1 MKACSSI
8 LGPFALKGWNSN
20 LPTEPQK
27 GTKEIRCGSAQKLIS
42 SIDGNW
48 WNDSKAHC
56 SWNQWIW
63 FFKGPLVKALSTL
76 PYTDTASVML
86 SLIEGIYEWRFF
98 RSCKTIWNHSPAIW
112 RLLEWSSEVALM
124 RPFATSS
131 FGHIEILASS
141 ILVSNAPS
149 QFGNLKPNKLL
160 NTFSMISKQNALIIR
175 LNYLRQPSNE
185 LAVVVRDHLRRMQ
198 VSLCDQTLQISCVRL
213 MRMIS

>member
-1 MKACSSI
+1 
-8 LGPFALKGWNSN
+8 
-20 LPTEPQK
+20 
-27 GTKEIRCGSAQKLIS
+27 
-42 SIDGNW
+42 
-48 WNDSKAHC
+48 
-56 SWNQWIW
+56 
-63 FFKGPLVKALSTL
+63 
-76 PYTDTASVML
+76 
-86 SLIEGIYEWRFF
+86 
-98 RSCKTIWNHSPAIW
+98 
-112 RLLEWSSEVALM
+112 M